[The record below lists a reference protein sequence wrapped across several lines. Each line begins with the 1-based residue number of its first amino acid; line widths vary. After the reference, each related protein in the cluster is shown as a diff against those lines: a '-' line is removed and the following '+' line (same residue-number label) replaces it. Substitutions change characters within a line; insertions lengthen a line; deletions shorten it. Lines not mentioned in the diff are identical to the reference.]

1 MKRISFR
8 LHLGLTCG
16 RDADQQFAAFFRDTF
31 GSSDYGVRFAECEA
45 IQMLSRFTRFFVYIF
60 ERALPDAYV
69 FALLLTFLGAALAH
83 WLAPHGSVQA
93 ILSGWYRGVFDIFT
107 FAFQMVMMLATG
119 YALASTPIAHRVLER
134 IASIP
139 TTPRTAIALTVVTSL
154 IASWLN
160 WGLGLVASALLAR
173 EIAKRIRIDFGWLVA
188 AAYSGFVISTEGLS
202 GSIALSQATHGSA
215 LNMVE
220 KATGQIL
227 PFSQTVFTPF
237 NLIPVAAL
245 MVILPILLC
254 FTGPAEKDV
263 VTADV
268 EKLKAE
274 DAPPAVKK
282 ESGSLGALLDHAW
295 LFTLLLAAIGA
306 GALFVTLR
314 ASNFSL
320 DLNSVIMIL
329 FLTGV
334 LLHWRPLAYAAAMR
348 KAGRFT
354 GPLILQYP
362 LYGGLMGIMTSTGLA
377 GVLSAAFIR
386 FSTARTLPLFTY
398 LTSLIITLFIP
409 SGGGHWAVQGPFAIP
424 AAQALHA
431 SLAGTTMSVA
441 MGESAANMLQPF
453 WVLPILA
460 IAGIS
465 MRRVM
470 GFMVLTFLTALIC
483 FALSLFFVLPLSAP
497 AAAARSA
504 TGLVQVL
511 KGPGMQKWAIP
522 EPGDISVATLPGAA
536 KQKAVFGY
544 ERFAAMSGGYIAPGR
559 REILPLGKDTPD
571 DLTPRGMALLDA
583 AIASLVSPQ

>member
-1 MKRISFR
+1 MLMEVFMSPI
-8 LHLGLTCG
+8 
-16 RDADQQFAAFFRDTF
+16 AA
-31 GSSDYGVRFAECEA
+31 SPA
-45 IQMLSRFTRFFVYIF
+45 IPGKESNSTSLLSRFTRFFVYIF
-60 ERALPDAYV
+60 ERILPDAYV

-83 WLAPHGSVQA
+83 WLAPHGDTGS
-93 ILSGWYRGVFDIFT
+93 ILTGWYSGVFAIFT

-119 YALASTPIAHRVLER
+119 YALASTPIAHRALAR

-139 TTPRTAIALTVVTSL
+139 TTPRAAIALTVLVSL

-160 WGLGLVASALLAR
+160 WGLGLVTSALLAR

-227 PFSQTVFTPF
+227 PLSQTVFTQF
-237 NLIPVAAL
+237 NLVPVLAL
-245 MVILPILLC
+245 VTILPVLLC
-254 FTGPAEKDV
+254 FIGPAEKDA

-268 EKLKAE
+268 ERLRAE
-274 DAPPAVKK
+274 DLPPAAK
-282 ESGSLGALLDHAW
+282 EKRGTLGVMLDRAW
-295 LFTLLLAAIGA
+295 VLTLLLFAIGA
-306 GALFVTLR
+306 SALFLTLR
-314 ASNFSL
+314 KEKFSL
-320 DLNSVIMIL
+320 DLNSVILIL
-329 FLTGV
+329 FLAGV
-334 LLHWRPLAYAAAMR
+334 LLHWRPAAYVAAMR
-348 KAGRFT
+348 QAGRFT

-377 GVLSAAFIR
+377 GVLSAGFIR
-386 FSTARTLPLFTY
+386 LSTTRTLPFFTY
-398 LTSLIITLFIP
+398 LTSLVITLFIP
-409 SGGGHWAVQGPFAIP
+409 SGGGHWAVQGPFAVP

-470 GFMVLTFLTALIC
+470 GFMVVTFLTAFIC
-483 FALSLFFVLPLSAP
+483 FALSLLFLLPH
-497 AAAARSA
+497 
-504 TGLVQVL
+504 
-511 KGPGMQKWAIP
+511 
-522 EPGDISVATLPGAA
+522 
-536 KQKAVFGY
+536 
-544 ERFAAMSGGYIAPGR
+544 
-559 REILPLGKDTPD
+559 
-571 DLTPRGMALLDA
+571 
-583 AIASLVSPQ
+583 